1 MQEKIYSCIDCGV
14 SSCSTRDGKNPPFC
28 LTTPLTDAE
37 LAQLAAL
44 YQQEQERRI
53 SLAAAEVEAE
63 HYCAYTRVEETI
75 AFAKKMGMEK
85 IGIAACVGLKEEARI
100 FAQILR
106 LNGFEAFG
114 AVCKV
119 GSMEKTAAFG
129 FTPPSACPVG
139 NVMCNPILQ
148 AKLMNEAK
156 VDFAVVMGLC
166 CGHDTLFYQY
176 AEVPVTTLIVKDR
189 VLGHNPVQAL
199 YQARAYYRK
208 KLMEQPI
215 EP

>member
-1 MQEKIYSCIDCGV
+1 MLNQTYSCIDCGV

-28 LTTPLTDAE
+28 LTTPLTEDE
-37 LAQLAAL
+37 LTQLATL
-44 YQQEQERRI
+44 YQQEENRKF

-75 AFAKKMGMEK
+75 AFAKKMGFRK
-85 IGIAACVGLKEEARI
+85 IGIAACIGLKEEARI

-106 LNGFEAFG
+106 QNGFEAYG
-114 AVCKV
+114 AICKV
-119 GSMEKTAAFG
+119 GSMEKTATFG
-129 FTPPSACPVG
+129 FSPMPGCPVG

-148 AKLMNEAK
+148 AKLLNDAK

-176 AEVPVTTLIVKDR
+176 AEVPVTTLVVKDR

-208 KLMEQPI
+208 RLMEQPI
-215 EP
+215 QP